1 MELLAVVLMIA
12 AGGLIAVF
20 VTAAV
25 AIARAESERS
35 PAAAAAARPDR
46 DAIAASLLFR
56 VLTAGGMAS
65 DDSLREIRRG
75 AGFAAA
81 VARDVDVANWGDR
94 FAQIASV
101 SQRHELLETAVRLA
115 VKRSKLIPLLQYVAL
130 LDLSFSLGFQTS
142 ALAAL
147 RERYGFEYIDHA
159 KDARPRQ
166 ADRGGR
172 MTFFTRADHNPADL
186 LRALEIEGQPTRQT
200 IIAAYRRL
208 VAQHHPDRFHE
219 QPAEAQTAA
228 AARFIEITR
237 AYEALMATYRD

>member
-25 AIARAESERS
+25 AIARTESERS
-35 PAAAAAARPDR
+35 PAAAAARPDR

-65 DDSLREIRRG
+65 DDALREIRRG

-115 VKRSKLIPLLQYVAL
+115 VKQSKLIPLLQYVAL

-159 KDARPRQ
+159 KDARPRD

-172 MTFFTRADHNPADL
+172 MTFFARTDHNPADL

-219 QPAEAQTAA
+219 QSAEAQTAA

-237 AYEALMATYRD
+237 AYDALMATYRD